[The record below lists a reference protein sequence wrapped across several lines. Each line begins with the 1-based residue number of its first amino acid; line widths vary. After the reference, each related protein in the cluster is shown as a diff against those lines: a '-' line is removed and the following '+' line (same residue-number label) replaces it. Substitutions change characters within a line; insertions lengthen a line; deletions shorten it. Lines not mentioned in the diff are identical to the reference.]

1 MQFRINDAEAM
12 VAFGVRL
19 ADLLRAGD
27 LLLLDGPV
35 GAGKTTLTRGIG
47 AGLKVRGPITSPTF
61 VIARLHPSLV
71 GGPPLLHVDAYRLGG
86 VDDLADL
93 DLEMDTEL
101 AVTVAEWGLGIGE
114 LLAESYLTVR
124 IVRGIGDAQAGEA
137 PAAGEA
143 SGVEASRMAGQEE
156 EVRLLELQGF
166 GGRWQGEDFA
176 TLVG

>member
-86 VDDLADL
+86 IDDLADL
-93 DLEMDTEL
+93 DLEMDAER

-124 IVRGIGDAQAGEA
+124 IVRGIGDAQAGAA
-137 PAAGEA
+137 PAGEA
-143 SGVEASRMAGQEE
+143 SGGEASRMGGQEE

-166 GGRWQGEDFA
+166 GGRWQGEDFG

>member
-1 MQFRINDAEAM
+1 M
-12 VAFGVRL
+12 VAFGQRL

-47 AGLKVRGPITSPTF
+47 AGLGVRGPITSPTF

-86 VDDLADL
+86 VDELADL
-93 DLEMDTEL
+93 DLEMDTER

-114 LLAESYLTVR
+114 VLAESHLTVR
-124 IVRGIGDAQAGEA
+124 IQRGVGESGGLGGSLAREGEA
-137 PAAGEA
+137 D
-143 SGVEASRMAGQEE
+143 
-156 EVRLLELQGF
+156 VRLLEMRGF
-166 GGRWQGEDFA
+166 GARWQGEDFA
-176 TLVG
+176 TLAG